1 MATLPRAG
9 AAQPAGRRDGHLL
22 RPGQYLLVGPILAT
36 LTVRVRLHRPMHDP
50 LASHLSLLT
59 GGTQLGPSPPAWSAP
74 AASAETSSGASAN
87 GAPDRTCHLRLGHL
101 HDVIEILDLAQ
112 PRAPPQLAVLFHLL
126 DGARVSRVLVHCDGA
141 RVHRVWLPQSL
152 AEEALRGRRVP
163 FGREQ
168 EINRLAAA
176 VDRPVPVQ

>member
-9 AAQPAGRRDGHLL
+9 APHPADRRDGHLL
-22 RPGQYLLVGPILAT
+22 RPGQYLLVGPIPAT

-101 HDVIEILDLAQ
+101 QPVVFVGAGAVDHAPAERRADRPRVGAMAIRGDLIRDYTSDGLRRAEEGLGRGHVAVLAQ
-112 PRAPPQLAVLFHLL
+112 QGVHEVAV
-126 DGARVSRVLVHCDGA
+126 
-141 RVHRVWLPQSL
+141 
-152 AEEALRGRRVP
+152 
-163 FGREQ
+163 
-168 EINRLAAA
+168 A
-176 VDRPVPVQ
+176 VDGP